1 MPGPSYETPAE
12 IAMIRRSGGSVVGM
26 SVVPE
31 SVVARAL
38 DMRVLGLFS
47 VTNMA
52 GDQATHQDVLAM
64 ADRAAVSMNG
74 LLRELLPLLGG
85 PSTGRPDDTTRSDD
99 GR

>member
-1 MPGPSYETPAE
+1 
-12 IAMIRRSGGSVVGM
+12 M

-52 GDQATHQDVLAM
+52 GDQSTHQDVLAM

-74 LLRELLPLLGG
+74 LLRGLLPLLGDG
-85 PSTGRPDDTTRSDD
+85 GSSAADPTTPRGAAD